1 MSFAVKQAQ
10 QQTSGASGSKKITT
24 QTLCEITGQKY
35 YPHNDEIPFS
45 DEKEVRVYD
54 ENEQMIG
61 DLKFSDALSAA
72 RAV

>member
-1 MSFAVKQAQ
+1 MSFATADKDSESNQ
-10 QQTSGASGSKKITT
+10 SGSKKITT

-35 YPHNDEIPFS
+35 YAHNDEIPLP
-45 DEKEVRVYD
+45 DHKEVRVYD
-54 ENEQMIG
+54 ENEQLIG